1 MHETSNTARAT
12 ARQTLG
18 LCILLGTMYF
28 VQGVGEPTEGLLSQ
42 PVKSILKS
50 WSTRPGDIVLFT
62 SLMVVPWCVKPI
74 YGLLSDFV
82 PLAGSRRKSYLALTS
97 AVAAVSYLALYVFPA
112 PSGDWWRLLL
122 AILIPTT
129 AVAWSSVVVDALMV
143 EWGQPLGITGRLQGV
158 QWAAIWAATIIDGAW
173 GGYLSQTHLEDWGFL
188 ICGVLSAGV
197 AVLALVV
204 VREPARLDN
213 EGSLQLATRTLAAAA
228 RTRSVALVAL
238 FLFVWSFNPFSNA
251 ILYLHM
257 TDDLK
262 LGEQLFG
269 DSISVLALG
278 CLVASVSYSFYC
290 RRVRFG
296 LLLKLSIVCGSVST
310 LAYWALVDRPSA
322 FVVSFAVGFFHM
334 TGLIVMLDLAART
347 CPIKAAGT
355 LFALFMALTNISATL
370 ACWLGGLLY
379 DQALDRFGPLPSY
392 QLLVIV
398 GSALPALAWLLV
410 PALSHEL
417 AAIQH
422 WERPAEPAA

>member
-1 MHETSNTARAT
+1 MHEPANVARAT

-18 LCILLGTMYF
+18 LSILLGTMYF

-62 SLMVVPWCVKPI
+62 SLMVVPWCVKPL

-82 PLAGSRRKSYLALTS
+82 PLAGYRRKSYLAITS
-97 AVAAVSYLALYVFPA
+97 AVAAMTYLALFIFPA
-112 PSGDWWRLLL
+112 PSGNWWRLLL

-143 EWGQPLGITGRLQGV
+143 EWGQPLGITGRLQAV
-158 QWAAIWAATIIDGAW
+158 QWGAIWAATIIDGAW

-197 AVLALVV
+197 ALLALVV
-204 VREPARLDN
+204 VREPARPPD
-213 EGSLQLATRTLAAAA
+213 EGTFKLATRTLAAAA
-228 RTRSVALVAL
+228 RQRSVVLVAL
-238 FLFVWSFNPFSNA
+238 FLFIWSFSPFSNA

-278 CLVASVSYSFYC
+278 CLVASVGYSFYC
-290 RRVRFG
+290 RRVRFS
-296 LLLKLSIVCGSVST
+296 LLLKLSIVCGSAST
-310 LAYWALVDRPSA
+310 LAYWALVDRQSA

-334 TGLIVMLDLAART
+334 TGLIVTLDLAART
-347 CPIKAAGT
+347 CPTSAAGT

-370 ACWLGGLLY
+370 ACWLGGMLY
-379 DQALDRFGPLPSY
+379 EQALQRWGPLASF
-392 QLLVIV
+392 QLMVVV

-417 AAIQH
+417 ASIQH
-422 WERPAEPAA
+422 WDQPVEPAV